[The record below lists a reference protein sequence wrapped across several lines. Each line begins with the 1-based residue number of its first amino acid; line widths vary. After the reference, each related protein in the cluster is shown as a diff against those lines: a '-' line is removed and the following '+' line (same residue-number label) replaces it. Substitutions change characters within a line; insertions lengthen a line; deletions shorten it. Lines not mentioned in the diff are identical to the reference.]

1 MLMHEPTSVASNNY
15 DNYLSEEDDPLV
27 VSVFYKQTDV
37 RVHGRIDILHYILRQ
52 YTFISLHNVR
62 HTWQVMYPWYA
73 A

>member
-52 YTFISLHNVR
+52 YTFI
-62 HTWQVMYPWYA
+62 
-73 A
+73 